1 MADKKLLETFKKIL
15 DELIIEYGSKDYDDF
30 FEKYKSDINLEELDK
45 QFFPLVKHLLS
56 ISENEDP
63 EFRIFIE
70 KLNTL
75 MENKI

>member
-15 DELIIEYGSKDYDDF
+15 DELIIEYGCKDYDDF
-30 FEKYKSDINLEELDK
+30 FDKYKSDINLEELDK

-63 EFRIFIE
+63 QFRIFIE

-75 MENKI
+75 MKN